1 MARILVID
9 DTEEVRWFL
18 RLILEKAG
26 HEVLEAPD
34 GVQGLQAYH
43 RQAADLVLC
52 DLFMPEKEGL
62 ETIRELRGRHA
73 GAKIIAISGG
83 CPSTSVD
90 FLPLARKFGAAR
102 ALHKPFDACQLLA
115 AVGEVLSAPGPDEN
129 GGR

>member
-1 MARILVID
+1 V
-9 DTEEVRWFL
+9 T
-18 RLILEKAG
+18 
-26 HEVLEAPD
+26 EAPD

-52 DLFMPEKEGL
+52 ELFLPEKEGL
-62 ETIRELRGRHA
+62 EPIRELLGWDA
-73 GAKIIAISGG
+73 AAKIIAISGG

-102 ALHKPFDACQLLA
+102 ALHKPFGTAQLLE
-115 AVGEVLSAPGPDEN
+115 AVGEVLSAPVPGEG